1 MYRVGQ
7 YRPRTLA
14 TVNENQLTI
23 APGHVV
29 VNDLQLLKENKFPD
43 LSWKVDDKKGTTE
56 LLDDVIAGK
65 LDYTIADS
73 VAISLYQRVHPELAV
88 ALDGGVLVTADGQDY
103 YILQKAVFS

>member
-1 MYRVGQ
+1 M
-7 YRPRTLA
+7 
-14 TVNENQLTI
+14 NESQLTI

-29 VNDLQLLKENKFPD
+29 VNDLQQLKEKKFPD

-73 VAISLYQRVHPELAV
+73 VAISEYLWALAWLSAALPGV
-88 ALDGGVLVTADGQDY
+88 A
-103 YILQKAVFS
+103 S